1 MIAAGTGARP
11 PLRFSR
17 PEWSGAFGDVGTD
30 LPLLIAMLAVSGL
43 AAGPVFVAF
52 GVALI
57 FSGWIYRLP
66 MPVQPL
72 KAMAVVVIAGQ
83 VTGAQLQLG
92 GLMLGLTIL
101 ALALGGAL
109 DWLARVIP
117 LAVVRGVQAGLA
129 LNLGWAALKMIGR
142 DGWAGWPVALIAMV
156 VLLVLRRSTRWPVG
170 LLVVIAGA
178 AWALWSPH
186 TAETALVAGPAPLFF
201 GWPELPWQDWT
212 VVLVLLVLPQLPLSL
227 ANSLVATERTVRDLF
242 PARVVHMRALGVTF
256 AALNFIAPLLG
267 GVPVCHGCGGLA
279 GHHALGARSGGSVV
293 IYGAVFV
300 LGGLLFGTAFAEVAR
315 RFPFPLLGALLV
327 LEAGVL
333 FSLARDQ
340 LGATAQVLTVALV
353 ALACAFLPFG
363 YLIGV
368 VAGTLVHH
376 ALRFLLIPRTA

>member
-1 MIAAGTGARP
+1 MSDTANSARP
-11 PLRFSR
+11 LLRFTR
-17 PEWSGAFGDVGTD
+17 GEWSGAFGDVGTD
-30 LPLLIAMLAVSGL
+30 LPLLIAMLTACGM

-92 GLMLGLTIL
+92 GLMLGVTIL

-129 LNLGWAALKMIGR
+129 LNLGWAALKMISR
-142 DGWAGWPVALIAMV
+142 DGWIGWPVAVIAIF
-156 VLLVLRRSTRWPVG
+156 VLLVLRRSARWPVG

-178 AWALWSPH
+178 AWALWAPRTSG
-186 TAETALVAGPAPLFF
+186 TALLTAPPTGFF
-201 GWPELPWQDWT
+201 GWPELPWRDWP
-212 VVLVLLVLPQLPLSL
+212 VVFGLLVLPQLPLSL
-227 ANSLVATERTVRDLF
+227 SNSLLATERTVRDLF
-242 PARVVHMRALGVTF
+242 PARAVRMRELGVTF
-256 AALNFIAPLLG
+256 AALNFLAPWLG

-279 GHHALGARSGGSVV
+279 GHYALGARSGGSVI

-300 LGGLLFGTAFAEVAR
+300 LGGLFFGTAFAEVAR
-315 RFPFPLLGALLV
+315 HFPFPLLGALLV

-333 FSLARDQ
+333 LSLARDQ
-340 LGATAQVLTVALV
+340 LGVTSQVLTVALV
-353 ALACAFLPFG
+353 ALACVFFPFG

-376 ALRFLLIPRTA
+376 ALRFLHVSRTA